1 MEIRPAAPSHLPV
14 VRDLLAAAGLPDGG
28 LPEQLEGFVVA
39 TDGDQV
45 VGCAGMEVYGACG
58 LLRSVAVRP
67 DRRRRGVGR
76 ALVARL
82 IARARAAGV
91 AAIYL
96 LTTDAVDYF
105 ARLGFEPLD
114 RDQVPPEV
122 RRSARFSA
130 ECCAAARAMRLGLR
144 EREETP

>member
-1 MEIRPAAPSHLPV
+1 MDIRPAASSHLPA
-14 VRDLLAAAGLPDGG
+14 VRDLLAAAGLPAGG

-45 VGCAGMEVYGACG
+45 VGCAGLEVYGACG

-76 ALVARL
+76 ALVAHL

-91 AAIYL
+91 ADIYL

-114 RDQVPPEV
+114 REQVP
-122 RRSARFSA
+122 RAISGSAQFSA
-130 ECCAAARAMRLGLR
+130 ECCAAARAMRLVLR
-144 EREETP
+144 EKEETP